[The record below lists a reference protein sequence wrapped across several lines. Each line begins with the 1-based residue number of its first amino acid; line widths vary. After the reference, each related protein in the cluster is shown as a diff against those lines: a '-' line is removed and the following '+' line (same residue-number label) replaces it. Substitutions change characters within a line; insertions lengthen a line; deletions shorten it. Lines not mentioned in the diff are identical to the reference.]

1 MNLTIKGK
9 LVLLG
14 VLSVATLALMG
25 GASYY
30 SNSIIREETENMERA
45 GEARAANLDMRIN
58 RLQLLL
64 SRYEAIY
71 QSQDGGNVE
80 KEVLNSIETSRD
92 TLEKSVQKLV
102 DMKLD
107 YVDAAALKDTQDEI
121 KGLTSVSIADATKN
135 HASKEEITKMVDVA
149 NVHRTKLKGL
159 LRTVDGSIDEQFAQI
174 SKNQF
179 NAVENANMTLFAIV
193 AISLSVLV
201 ASIVLIALSII
212 RPLKGIAVEISRL
225 SEGDYSKDVAGADK
239 KDEIGEMARA
249 LNFNVKKIRETVMRI
264 KQAAETVNSASS
276 EISTGSIDL
285 SSRTEQQASSLEETA
300 ASMEEITGTVKQN
313 SENSANANNLSS
325 DAREVAEKGGKVVE
339 NAVEAMANI
348 EKSSQKISDI
358 IGVID
363 EIAFQTNLLALN
375 AAVEAARAGEA
386 GKGFAV
392 VASEVRSLAGR
403 SASASKE
410 IKSLISESAN
420 QVKSGATLVNQA
432 GDTLKEIVSSV
443 KQVADIVSE
452 IAAASVQQTSGI
464 EEINAAITQMDE
476 ATQQNAALVEENTA
490 AAQSLVNQASEL
502 ERLMQFFKVADNQD
516 EEEAFAARPAAPAP
530 QHHHSAPKPA
540 ARPAAKP
547 AVKKPTVHYAGH
559 DSAAKPKATKE
570 QVVAS
575 HATNGHA
582 NGHTNGTKK
591 YDESWEEF

>member
-30 SNSIIREETENMERA
+30 NNSIIREETENMERA
-45 GEARAANLDMRIN
+45 GDARAANLDMRIN

-71 QSQDGGNVE
+71 QAQDGGNVSQ
-80 KEVLNSIETSRD
+80 EVLDSIKTSRD
-92 TLEKSVQKLV
+92 MLTKSVQDLV

-107 YVDAAALKDTQDEI
+107 YVDAMALKDTQAEI
-121 KGLTSVSIADATKN
+121 AGLTSVNISEAVKN
-135 HASKEEITKMVDVA
+135 HESKEEIHKMVEVA
-149 NVHRTKLKGL
+149 NVHRDKLKTL
-159 LRTVDGSIDEQFAQI
+159 LRTVDGSIDDKFGQI

-179 NAVENANMTLFAIV
+179 NAVESANMTLFTIV
-193 AISLSVLV
+193 SISLAVLV

-212 RPLKGIAVEISRL
+212 RPLKGIAIEVSRL

-249 LNFNVKKIRETVMRI
+249 LNFNVKKIRETVTRI

-452 IAAASVQQTSGI
+452 IASASVQQTSGI

-490 AAQSLVNQASEL
+490 AAQSLVNQANEL
-502 ERLMQFFKVADNQD
+502 ERLMQFFKVNDNQD
-516 EEEAFAARPAAPAP
+516 DDDAFPARPAQAAPV
-530 QHHHSAPKPA
+530 HHAAPKPA
-540 ARPAAKP
+540 AKPAAKP

-559 DSAAKPKATKE
+559 DTAKPKAAAKE
-570 QVVAS
+570 HGAPA
-575 HATNGHA
+575 HAANGHA
-582 NGHTNGTKK
+582 NGHANGTKK